1 MHFLGIMSHIEPGIF
16 IRHDPLAEPVPVV
29 FDSPHSGA
37 EYPSDFGYACPT
49 RILRQAE
56 DAHVDVLFSAAP
68 MAGATLIAALF
79 PRSYIDVNRAV
90 EDIDQQL
97 LDQPWPG
104 PVSTSDRARVGMGL
118 VRRVCKPGIA
128 LYDRK
133 LSVAEIKNRIDRY
146 YRPYHGAVAQAIDD
160 AGGRFG
166 AVWHVNCH
174 SMPSSR
180 GSRVPLAG
188 WERADFVLG
197 DRDGTTCGIG
207 FRRLVQGTLER
218 LGYDVRIN
226 DPYKGVELVRRFGQ
240 PNLGRHSLQIEVNRH
255 LYMNEDTLERSAG
268 FDRLKRDIDILVGA
282 ITAYARDQLTAAAA
296 D

>member
-1 MHFLGIMSHIEPGIF
+1 MHFLKTMSHIEPSIF
-16 IRHDPLAEPVPVV
+16 VRHAPSVEPVPVI
-29 FDSPHSGA
+29 FDSPHSGT
-37 EYPSDFGYACPT
+37 EYPADFRYACPSKL
-49 RILRQAE
+49 LRQAE
-56 DAHVDVLFSAAP
+56 DAHVDDLFGSAP
-68 MAGATLIAALF
+68 RSGATLIAALF
-79 PRSYIDVNRAV
+79 PRSYIDVNRSI

-104 PVSTSDRARVGMGL
+104 PVSASDRSRVGMGL
-118 VRRVCKPGIA
+118 VRRICRPG
-128 LYDRK
+128 LSMYDRK
-133 LSVAEIKNRIDRY
+133 LSVAEIKHRIEHY
-146 YRPYHGAVAQAIDD
+146 YRPYHQAVADAIDQ
-160 AGGRFG
+160 AASHFG

-174 SMPSSR
+174 SMPSSH
-180 GSRVPLAG
+180 GPRVPASG

-226 DPYKGVELVRRFGQ
+226 DPYKGVELVRRFGR
-240 PNLGRHSLQIEVNRH
+240 PGLGQHSLQIEVNRR
-255 LYMNEDTLERSAG
+255 LYMNEETLAPNEGYA
-268 FDRLKRDIDILVGA
+268 RLKRDLDILVVA

>member
-1 MHFLGIMSHIEPGIF
+1 MHLSDMSHIEPGIF
-16 IRHDPLAEPVPVV
+16 VRHDPLAEPVPVV

-37 EYPSDFGYACPT
+37 IYPADFAYACPS
-49 RILRQAE
+49 RLLRQAE
-56 DAHVDVLFSAAP
+56 DAHVDVLFGAAP
-68 MAGATLIAALF
+68 EVGATMIAALF
-79 PRSYIDVNRAV
+79 PRSYIDVNRGV

-104 PVSTSDRARVGMGL
+104 PVSASDRARVGMGL
-118 VRRVCKPGIA
+118 VRRICRPG
-128 LYDRK
+128 LSMYDRK
-133 LSVAEIKNRIDRY
+133 LSVGEIRHRIERY
-146 YRPYHGAVAQAIDD
+146 YRPYHGAVADAVDD
-160 AGGRFG
+160 AACRFG

-180 GSRVPLAG
+180 GPRVPVGG

-197 DRDGTTCGIG
+197 DRDGTTCGVG

-240 PNLGRHSLQIEVNRH
+240 PHLGRHSLQIEVNRR
-255 LYMNEDTLERSAG
+255 LYMNEETLVPSEG
-268 FDRLKRDIDILVGA
+268 FAQLKRDLDILVA
-282 ITAYARDQLTAAAA
+282 DIAAYARDQITAAAA

>member
-1 MHFLGIMSHIEPGIF
+1 MSHIEPGIF
-16 IRHDPLAEPVPVV
+16 VRHDPLAEPAPVV

-37 EYPSDFGYACPT
+37 IYPADFGYACPS
-49 RILRQAE
+49 RLLRQAE
-56 DAHVDVLFSAAP
+56 DAHVDVLFGAAP
-68 MAGATLIAALF
+68 EAGATMIAALF
-79 PRSYIDVNRAV
+79 PRSYIDANRGV

-104 PVSTSDRARVGMGL
+104 PVATSDRARVGMGL
-118 VRRVCKPGIA
+118 VRRICRPG
-128 LYDRK
+128 LSMYDRK
-133 LSVAEIKNRIDRY
+133 LTVAEVRHRIERY
-146 YRPYHGAVAQAIDD
+146 YHPYHRAVADAIDD
-160 AGGRFG
+160 AATRFG

-180 GSRVPLAG
+180 GPRGPTGG

-240 PNLGRHSLQIEVNRH
+240 PQLGRHSLQIEVNRR
-255 LYMNEDTLERSAG
+255 LYMNEETLVPSDG
-268 FDRLKRDIDILVGA
+268 FAQLKRDLDILVA
-282 ITAYARDQLTAAAA
+282 DIAAYARDQITAAAA

>member
-1 MHFLGIMSHIEPGIF
+1 
-16 IRHDPLAEPVPVV
+16 V
-29 FDSPHSGA
+29 FDSPHSGTV
-37 EYPSDFGYACPT
+37 YPADFGYACPSKL
-49 RILRQAE
+49 LRQAE
-56 DAHVDVLFSAAP
+56 DAHVDVLFGAAP
-68 MAGATLIAALF
+68 QSGATLIAALF

-104 PVSTSDRARVGMGL
+104 PVSTSDRTRVGMGL
-118 VRRVCKPGIA
+118 VRRICRPG
-128 LYDRK
+128 LSMYDRK
-133 LSVAEIKNRIDRY
+133 LSVAEIRHRIEQY
-146 YRPYHGAVAQAIDD
+146 YRPYHRAVADAIDQASD
-160 AGGRFG
+160 RFG

-180 GSRVPLAG
+180 GPRLPTGG

-240 PNLGRHSLQIEVNRH
+240 PHLGRHSLQIEVNRR
-255 LYMNEDTLERSAG
+255 LYMNEETLVPTEG
-268 FDRLKRDIDILVGA
+268 FARLKRDLDLLAVA
-282 ITAYARDQLTAAAA
+282 ISAYARDQLTAAAA